1 MGKNSLEDIAALR
14 HHGLMGGYIVPH
26 RAFRRIW
33 LSPAE
38 ISCGLLL
45 FLGGTVGW
53 MALLPWVASLWV
65 RILSFWVQRLWPGTA
80 VLLVDRPVVRNW
92 HTLVPHIA
100 IQAGPITGLTWLV
113 IAAGSSL
120 LFAISFK
127 LPKDTHLPWVYLIRA
142 IALVQWTALAYTAL
156 LRHPFPQ
163 DPSEYCTDMLLFGM
177 IFTGFVPTV
186 LGLTFYV
193 FDVSIAKKVAL
204 TVLTMAH
211 LALFIPLQYLL
222 HACILR
228 VSLLFLPILYLAFGP
243 FLDVV
248 VFIAFYAWG
257 MSWSPKLRRS

>member
-1 MGKNSLEDIAALR
+1 MRTSRDIIDLR

-26 RAFRRIW
+26 RAFRRIR

-38 ISCGLLL
+38 IFCGLLL
-45 FLGGTVGW
+45 LLGGTAGW
-53 MALLPWVASLWV
+53 VALLPRLAISWV
-65 RILSFWVQRLWPGTA
+65 RILSFWIQRLWPGTA
-80 VLLVDRPVVRNW
+80 VLLVDRSVVANW
-92 HTLVPHIA
+92 RILVPYIA
-100 IQAGPITGLTWLV
+100 INAGPITGRTWFV

-127 LPKDTHLPWVYLIRA
+127 IPKDTQLPMLYLVRA
-142 IALVQWTALAYTAL
+142 ISLIQWTALAYTGF
-156 LRHPFPQ
+156 LRHFPH

-177 IFTGFVPTV
+177 IFSGFVPTV

-228 VSLLFLPILYLAFGP
+228 VSLLFLPVLYLAFGP

-248 VFIAFYAWG
+248 VFIAFYSWG